1 MLFIFFYIL
10 PSLSHEDTRLLSL
23 LRSSRLSQRVLL
35 NEPFQWVL
43 FFPSWA
49 RNANRRG
56 STDKTVSTDNFLA
69 LSPAAG
75 RWLGLLGKDAQATWP
90 KQHPLAPPPNHGA
103 SGNQDLSTSSPP
115 VGILRTSAS
124 FGGYCVGIRN
134 LVELFFWNFLTTWEI
149 HAPTTFCHR
158 DFHHPHLPFPK
169 SPDGRKRRNSRCHRT
184 SRIYLQMSKGALK
197 VSEK

>member
-1 MLFIFFYIL
+1 MLFIFFYIV
-10 PSLSHEDTRLLSL
+10 PSLSHEDTCLLSL

-35 NEPFQWVL
+35 NEPFQCVL

-56 STDKTVSTDNFLA
+56 STDKTDSTDNFLA

-90 KQHPLAPPPNHGA
+90 KQQPLAPPPNHGA
-103 SGNQDLSTSSPP
+103 SGNQNVSTSSPL

-124 FGGYCVGIRN
+124 VGGYCVGIRN

-169 SPDGRKRRNSRCHRT
+169 SPDGREETQDVTEHQGF
-184 SRIYLQMSKGALK
+184 IYKWAK
-197 VSEK
+197 EP